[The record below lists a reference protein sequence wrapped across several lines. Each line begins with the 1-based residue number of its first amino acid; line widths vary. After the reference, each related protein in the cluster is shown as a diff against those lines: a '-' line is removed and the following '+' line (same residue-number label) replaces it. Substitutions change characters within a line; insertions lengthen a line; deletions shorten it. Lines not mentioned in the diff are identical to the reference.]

1 MTFDVEKE
9 GFKIAQCK
17 ICHREIVWAL
27 NEGTGK
33 RIPLDPVAPT
43 FAAKLM
49 QEGKVTVGAKKVDR
63 TKDGARVLVSHF
75 STCPSMMKV
84 GKFASSI
91 RKLIR
96 EGRTV
101 TDEEFSQRVRQS
113 FREHCT

>member
-1 MTFDVEKE
+1 MSFDVEKD
-9 GFKIAQCK
+9 GFIISQCR
-17 ICHREIVWAL
+17 ICHRALVWAL

-43 FAAKLM
+43 FVAKLK
-49 QEGKVTVGAKKVDR
+49 QEGKVTVAAKKVDR

-84 GKFASSI
+84 GKFAASI
-91 RKLIR
+91 RRLMR
-96 EGRTV
+96 EGRKL
-101 TDEEFSQRVRQS
+101 TDEEFAQQTRQS